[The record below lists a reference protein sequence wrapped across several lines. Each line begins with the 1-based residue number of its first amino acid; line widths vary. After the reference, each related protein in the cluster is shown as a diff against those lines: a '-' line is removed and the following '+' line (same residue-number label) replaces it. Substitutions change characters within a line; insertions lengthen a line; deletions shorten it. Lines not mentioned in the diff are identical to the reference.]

1 MRVKWLFLLL
11 SRSSHCCAWY
21 PTLQWF
27 RTRVSGTNTTRWSTL
42 SWERWFKDK
51 CLKLSGRINVLSL
64 LSASALTVSQYSL
77 VVRDDEPPSNH
88 IGMMASVIPCGHTI
102 TNVTTTSCRQ
112 SNIFQSPVT
121 VKSLQIQI
129 ANAQFECKQMKWIRK
144 WINWPRFQPKPFLCE
159 RVINNPRSVHFCSVH

>member
-1 MRVKWLFLLL
+1 MAVFTSEQVITLLRMIPH
-11 SRSSHCCAWY
+11 S
-21 PTLQWF
+21 TM
-27 RTRVSGTNTTRWSTL
+27 VSNTGFGHKHHPLIYT

-64 LSASALTVSQYSL
+64 LFASALTVSQYSL

-144 WINWPRFQPKPFLCE
+144 
-159 RVINNPRSVHFCSVH
+159 